1 MYFYSGNLGAVI
13 RFMQDAVAKI
23 ATELLNVSSS
33 VADDVWHPSD
43 NHAAYEWWYFD
54 ALSSGGKDAVIIKFA
69 DNSIDSPRYG
79 VVGDNRANGHVPA
92 VSLTYIQA
100 GKPIC
105 SFVNEYTT
113 ADFSGDENAA
123 ACKIAESTLSFE
135 KADYGTG
142 YRIEVCGKSA
152 NGRSVEARFEWLL
165 VESDILDDGD
175 HTEKGRH
182 CWNIIS
188 PRADVTGQITIRG
201 RNNSR
206 PEIYKFR
213 GSGYHDHNRDDRNFL
228 EHVSRWVRGRVHYSD
243 STAIFCS
250 YGEFGSDIED
260 SRLLI
265 LRDGITHERKVAFD
279 VQEWER
285 GRFGTSYPARI
296 RLITEDNIR
305 LRIKPETIIDS
316 SRFCQRFLSEMTLTL
331 RDGIPRKA
339 NGIVEFIS
347 PRVSRFRLLNW
358 LNSRLG

>member
-1 MYFYSGNLGAVI
+1 
-13 RFMQDAVAKI
+13 MQDAAAKI
-23 ATELLNVSSS
+23 ATDLLNVTSS
-33 VADDVWHPSD
+33 VADDVWHRSPEP
-43 NHAAYEWWYFD
+43 AAYEWWYFD

-79 VVGDNRANGHVPA
+79 VVGDNTANRRVPA
-92 VSLTYIQA
+92 VSFTYIRE
-100 GKPIC
+100 GKTVC
-105 SFVNEYTT
+105 SFVNEYTS
-113 ADFSGDENAA
+113 ADFSADENVL
-123 ACKIAESTLSFE
+123 ACKISNSAFTFD

-142 YRIEVCGKSA
+142 YRIEIFGKTAS
-152 NGRSVEARFEWLL
+152 GKTIEARFEWLL
-165 VESDILDDGD
+165 IESDILDG
-175 HTEKGRH
+175 ESPKQKGH

-188 PRADVTGQITIRG
+188 PRADVTGQITIQG
-201 RNNSR
+201 RNHSR

-228 EHVSRWVRGRVHYSD
+228 EHVSRWVRGRVHYAD

-250 YGEFGSDIED
+250 YGEFGSDVED
-260 SRLLI
+260 ARLLL
-265 LRDGITHERKVAFD
+265 LRDGETRTRKVAFD

-285 GRFGTSYPARI
+285 GRFGTSYPSRI
-296 RLITEDNIR
+296 RLVTDENIR

-331 RDGIPRKA
+331 RDGVPRKA

-358 LNSRLG
+358 LYGRKRDR